1 MERTDREDAVAQA
14 GKDAVEQAAKVAGA
28 GRRSEIEAGIGVENG
43 GFRMESTYRELPEVF
58 YRTLAPA
65 AFPLVRL
72 RLLDEALAEELGLDP
87 AFLRSERGMALLC
100 GNEPFPGVKP
110 YAQAYAGDQFGQF
123 TMLGDGRARNLG
135 EHRGKD
141 GRLWDIQVKGGGET
155 PFSRSGDGRATFGS
169 MIREYLVSRA
179 MHGLGIS
186 TTRSLAVLTT
196 GEGIWRNDVERGAVL
211 VRVAASH
218 LRVGTFQ
225 YAALQKDGSAL
236 EQLAL
241 YAIRRHDPDLLAEA
255 DGKGVVAEMDGL
267 GKGGLYVRFFRR
279 VLERQ
284 ARLIAQW
291 QGAAFIHGVMNTDNM
306 TISGETI
313 DYGPCAFMNTY
324 NPGTVFSSIDR
335 NGRYAYGNQPGM
347 AYYNLCRLG
356 DSLLPLIS
364 GDREKAVEALVAEL
378 RRFKPV
384 YQEAWRSL
392 FLRKIGFGSA
402 EDVSADF
409 ETLLQELLSIM
420 EREKLDFTNI
430 FKDLTL
436 LMLRGETS
444 QDGEACVATEREASD
459 GKRQCGVAQEEI
471 SQCGAL
477 QEWRSRWRKALADRG
492 ISSAQAGE
500 TMRQVNP
507 CVIPRNT
514 RVDEVIAAAESG
526 DQKPLEDLLALL
538 DDPYAY
544 REEQLAEAAK
554 KVDDRPYMTY
564 CGT

>member
-1 MERTDREDAVAQA
+1 MERTDRGTPMEQA
-14 GKDAVEQAAKVAGA
+14 GKDAGT
-28 GRRSEIEAGIGVENG
+28 GRRGGIEAGTKAENG
-43 GFRMESTYRELPEVF
+43 GFRMESTYRELPDVF

-65 AFPLVRL
+65 QFPLVRL
-72 RLLDEALAEELGLDP
+72 RLLDERLAEELGLDP
-87 AFLRSERGMALLC
+87 EFLRSERGTALLC
-100 GNEPFPGVKP
+100 GNELFSGVKP

-179 MHGLGIS
+179 MHGLGIP

-236 EQLAL
+236 EKLAL
-241 YAIRRHDPDLLAEA
+241 YAIRRHDSDLLAEA
-255 DGKGVVAEMDGL
+255 AGESVIEETDGL

-324 NPGTVFSSIDR
+324 NQGTVFSSIDR

-384 YQEAWRSL
+384 YMEAWRSL
-392 FLRKIGFGSA
+392 FLRKIGFGGEA
-402 EDVSADF
+402 DVSADS

-420 EREKLDFTNI
+420 EREKLDFTNT

-436 LMLRGETS
+436 LMLRGEPS
-444 QDGEACVATEREASD
+444 QDGEACAAEREASD
-459 GKRQCGVAQEEI
+459 GKRQCGVAQEGTP
-471 SQCGAL
+471 QCIAL

-526 DQKPLEDLLALL
+526 DQKPLENLLALL
-538 DDPYAY
+538 EDPYAY
-544 REEQLAEAAK
+544 REDQLAEAAK

>member
-1 MERTDREDAVAQA
+1 MESTDRETLMKQA
-14 GKDAVEQAAKVAGA
+14 GKVAGT
-28 GRRSEIEAGIGVENG
+28 GRRGGIEVGNGAANG
-43 GFRMESTYRELPEVF
+43 GFRMESTYRELQEVF
-58 YRTLAPA
+58 YRTLARA
-65 AFPLVRL
+65 QFPLVRL
-72 RLLDEALAEELGLDP
+72 RLLDEALAEDLGLDP
-87 AFLRSERGMALLC
+87 GFLRSERGKELLC

-135 EHRGKD
+135 EHRDKD

-155 PFSRSGDGRATFGS
+155 PFSRNGDGRATFGS

-179 MHGLGIS
+179 MYGLDIP

-196 GEGIWRNDVERGAVL
+196 GEGIWRNDVEWGAVL

-225 YAALQKDGSAL
+225 YAALQKDGNAL

-255 DGKGVVAEMDGL
+255 AGESVTEETDGL
-267 GKGGLYVRFFRR
+267 GKGGLYVLFFRR

-313 DYGPCAFMNTY
+313 DYGPCAFMNAY

-364 GDREKAVEALVAEL
+364 GDREEAVEALVAEL

-384 YQEAWRSL
+384 YMEAWRSL
-392 FLRKIGFGSA
+392 FLQKIGFGPVEA
-402 EDVSADF
+402 DVSADS

-420 EREKLDFTNI
+420 EREKLDFTNT

-444 QDGEACVATEREASD
+444 QEGEACVATEREASD

-471 SQCGAL
+471 PQCGVL

-526 DQKPLEDLLALL
+526 DQQPLEDLLALL

>member
-1 MERTDREDAVAQA
+1 MERTDRGNTMEQA
-14 GKDAVEQAAKVAGA
+14 GKDTET
-28 GRRSEIEAGIGVENG
+28 GRRGGMEAGSKAENG

-65 AFPLVRL
+65 QFPLVRL
-72 RLLDEALAEELGLDP
+72 RLLDERLAEELGLDP
-87 AFLRSERGMALLC
+87 AFLRSERGTDLLC

-135 EHRGKD
+135 EHRDKE

-179 MHGLGIS
+179 MHGLGIP

-241 YAIRRHDPDLLAEA
+241 YAIRRHDPDLLTEEG
-255 DGKGVVAEMDGL
+255 GKSGVAEMAGL
-267 GKGGLYVRFFRR
+267 GNGGLYVRFFRR

-335 NGRYAYGNQPGM
+335 NGRYAYGNQPGI

-364 GDREKAVEALVAEL
+364 GDREKAVAALVAEL

-384 YQEAWRSL
+384 YMEAWRGL
-392 FLRKIGFGSA
+392 FLRKIGFGPA
-402 EDVSADF
+402 EADVSADS

-471 SQCGAL
+471 PQCGAL

-492 ISSAQAGE
+492 ISSSEAGE

-526 DQKPLEDLLALL
+526 DQKPLEELLDLL

-544 REEQLAEAAK
+544 REDQLAEAAK

>member
-1 MERTDREDAVAQA
+1 MERTDRRSGPEQA
-14 GKDAVEQAAKVAGA
+14 GKIAGT
-28 GRRSEIEAGIGVENG
+28 GRRGGIEAGTEAENG

-58 YRTLAPA
+58 YRTLPTAQ
-65 AFPLVRL
+65 FPLVRL
-72 RLLDEALAEELGLDP
+72 RLLDERLAEELGLDL
-87 AFLRSERGMALLC
+87 AFLRSERGTELLC
-100 GNEPFPGVKP
+100 GNESFPGVKP

-135 EHRGKD
+135 EHRDKD

-179 MHGLGIS
+179 MHGLGIP

-241 YAIRRHDPDLLAEA
+241 YAIRRHDPDLLAEEA
-255 DGKGVVAEMDGL
+255 GKSVGAEEDGPGE
-267 GKGGLYVRFFRR
+267 GGLYVRFFRR

-291 QGAAFIHGVMNTDNM
+291 QGVAFIHGVMNTDNM

-356 DSLLPLIS
+356 DSLLPLIRAGTGRKPWRPWWRNCGGSSPSIWRPGGASSCGRSASARRRMYPRILRHFS
-364 GDREKAVEALVAEL
+364 GS
-378 RRFKPV
+378 FWPS
-384 YQEAWRSL
+384 WNGRSWT
-392 FLRKIGFGSA
+392 SP
-402 EDVSADF
+402 
-409 ETLLQELLSIM
+409 TL
-420 EREKLDFTNI
+420 
-430 FKDLTL
+430 
-436 LMLRGETS
+436 
-444 QDGEACVATEREASD
+444 
-459 GKRQCGVAQEEI
+459 
-471 SQCGAL
+471 
-477 QEWRSRWRKALADRG
+477 SR
-492 ISSAQAGE
+492 I
-500 TMRQVNP
+500 
-507 CVIPRNT
+507 
-514 RVDEVIAAAESG
+514 
-526 DQKPLEDLLALL
+526 
-538 DDPYAY
+538 
-544 REEQLAEAAK
+544 
-554 KVDDRPYMTY
+554 
-564 CGT
+564 